1 MGGVP
6 MTLAETR
13 PRIVSDPE
21 ILGGLPVIEGTRVPA
36 GNILAEIRAG
46 SDKYEIFLGYPT
58 LPVGSV
64 EAVIEWDRAGCPL

>member
-1 MGGVP
+1 
-6 MTLAETR
+6 MTFTETK

-21 ILGGLPVIEGTRVPA
+21 ILGGMPVIEGTRVPA

-46 SDKYEIFLGYPT
+46 SDKYQIFQGYPT

-64 EAVIEWDRAGCPL
+64 EAVIEWDKAGRPL